1 MDASFDLIVIG
12 SGPAGQKAAVA
23 AAKSGRRVLV
33 VERGG
38 EVGGVCVHS
47 GTIPS
52 KALREAV
59 LVLSGL
65 RSRRVNGVRVELDEN
80 LGVEDLISHT
90 AGIVATETRVVREQ
104 MARNGIALISGEA
117 SFASDRSISVT
128 TEAGERLFTAN
139 RIIVAVGAEPM
150 RPPVIPFD
158 DERVFD
164 SHTILGLSRLPK
176 RMLIVGAG
184 VIGVEYACIFAN
196 LGVSVDVTDRRREL
210 LGFVD
215 RELAAALAER
225 MCGKG
230 VRLRMGEDISGVE
243 TAAPALTVAL
253 SGGERLE
260 TDAILYVQGRV
271 AATATLRLDRVGLAP
286 GKGGQLAVNANYQT
300 AVPHIYAV
308 GDVIGF
314 PSLASTSMEQGRIAA
329 CHAFGIEV
337 ESFPDLLPF
346 GIYTIPEISMVG
358 RSEEQLR
365 SDGIPFAAGR
375 AHYREI
381 ARGHLVGDDDGLLK
395 ILFDPETRKL
405 LGVHALG
412 NGATELIHIGQ
423 AVIAFGGTIDYFVA
437 SVFNYPTFAECYRV
451 AALDGINRLRAR
463 SFAPASSAPPDFTK
477 V

>member
-1 MDASFDLIVIG
+1 MDTSFELIVIG

-23 AAKSGRRVLV
+23 AAKAGRRVLV

-59 LVLSGL
+59 VVLMGARARGVNGL
-65 RSRRVNGVRVELDEN
+65 RVEMDDQ

-90 AGIVATETRVVREQ
+90 AAIVATETRVVREQ
-104 MARNGIALISGEA
+104 MARNGITLIRGEA
-117 SFASDRSISVT
+117 SFVSDHAVSVAT
-128 TEAGERLFTAN
+128 TSGERVFAAD
-139 RIIVAVGAEPM
+139 RIVIAVGAEPL

-164 SHTILGLSRLPK
+164 SSTILGLSRMPK

-196 LGVSVDVTDRRREL
+196 LGVSVDMTDRRRQL
-210 LGFVD
+210 LAFVD
-215 RELAAALAER
+215 RELAAALADHMR
-225 MCGKG
+225 DKG
-230 VRLRMGEDISGVE
+230 VRLRMNEDL
-243 TAAPALTVAL
+243 AAVDTTSTALTVTL

-271 AATATLRLDRVGLAP
+271 SATGALRLERAGLEP
-286 GKGGQLAVNANYQT
+286 GKGGQLVVNANYQT
-300 AVPHIYAV
+300 AIPHIYAV

-314 PSLASTSMEQGRIAA
+314 PSLASTSMEQGRIAGS
-329 CHAFGIEV
+329 HAFGIPV

-365 SDGIPFAAGR
+365 GDGVPFASGR

-381 ARGHLVGDDDGLLK
+381 ARGHLVGDHDGLLK
-395 ILFDPETRKL
+395 ILFDPDTRKL

-451 AALDGINRLRAR
+451 AALDGINRLRAQAM
-463 SFAPASSAPPDFTK
+463 SPALTQA
-477 V
+477 